1 MTRLN
6 LCKYGFVRWPEE
18 DFSDDGNRFTCYR
31 AGKKVR
37 VSKLISNG
45 QVYLSIDSGIG
56 ELPYEVYKTLP
67 HYHDAE
73 WKWNGVSLADLTDED
88 IKNFYTACVEF
99 EREYEE
105 LEAEFKFPTSEE
117 IAARASEVK
126 ILRAKEIREIQELL
140 AAKLPVLLLTATP
153 YQWAEIQRGFKNLL
167 QESQIDPSRI
177 RKEDSLRFCSDQC
190 TALKPS
196 WWYERIKELT
206 NI

>member
-6 LCKYGFVRWPEE
+6 LCKYGFIRWPEE

-56 ELPYEVYKTLP
+56 ELPYEIYKTLP

-73 WKWNGVSLADLTDED
+73 WKWNGVSLAGLTDQD
-88 IKNFYTACVEF
+88 IKDFYTACVEF

-117 IAARASEVK
+117 IADRAAEVRA
-126 ILRAKEIREIQELL
+126 LRVGEIKEIQDLL
-140 AAKLPVLLLTATP
+140 VAKLPVLLLTASP
-153 YQWAEIQRGFKNLL
+153 YQWSEIQRLFKNLL
-167 QESQIDPSRI
+167 EEANRDYSAL
-177 RKEDSLRFCSDQC
+177 RKDASLKFCSDDC
-190 TALKPS
+190 RELKHS
-196 WWYERIKELT
+196 WWYERIKELINT
-206 NI
+206 

>member
-6 LCKYGFVRWPEE
+6 LCKYGFIRWPEE

-31 AGKKVR
+31 AGKKIR
-37 VSKLISNG
+37 VSKLISHG

-73 WKWNGVSLADLTDED
+73 WKWNGVSLAGLTDED

-99 EREYEE
+99 GREYEE

-117 IAARASEVK
+117 ITARASEVK
-126 ILRAKEIREIQELL
+126 TLRAKEIQEIQDLL
-140 AAKLPVLLLTATP
+140 AAKLPALLLTASP
-153 YQWAEIQRGFKNLL
+153 YQWAEIQRGFKKLL
-167 QESQIDPSRI
+167 EDYNRDYSNI
-177 RKEDSLRFCSDQC
+177 RKEESVKFCSDNC
-190 TALKPS
+190 FALKPS
-196 WWYERIKELT
+196 WWYERLKELINT
-206 NI
+206 

>member
-6 LCKYGFVRWPEE
+6 LCKYGFIRWPEE

-31 AGKKVR
+31 AGKKIR
-37 VSKLISNG
+37 VSKLISHG

-73 WKWNGVSLADLTDED
+73 WKWNGVSLAGLTDED

-117 IAARASEVK
+117 IADRAVEVRA
-126 ILRAKEIREIQELL
+126 LRAKEIKEIQDLL
-140 AAKLPVLLLTATP
+140 AAKLPVLLLTASP
-153 YQWAEIQRGFKNLL
+153 YQWSEIQRLFKNLL
-167 QESQIDPSRI
+167 EEANRDYSAL
-177 RKEDSLRFCSDQC
+177 RKDASLKFCSNDC
-190 TALKPS
+190 RELKTS
-196 WWYERIKELT
+196 WWYERIKELI

>member
-6 LCKYGFVRWPEE
+6 LCKYGFIRWPEE

-31 AGKKVR
+31 AGKKIR
-37 VSKLISNG
+37 VSKLISHG

-73 WKWNGVSLADLTDED
+73 WKWNGVSLAGLTDQDIED
-88 IKNFYTACVEF
+88 FHFACIAF

-117 IAARASEVK
+117 IATRAAEVRA
-126 ILRAKEIREIQELL
+126 LRAKEIKEIQELIT
-140 AAKLPVLLLTATP
+140 AKLPVLLLTASP
-153 YQWAEIQRGFKNLL
+153 YQWAEIQRLFKNLL
-167 QESQIDPSRI
+167 EEANRDYSAL
-177 RKEDSLRFCSDQC
+177 RKDASLKFCSNDC
-190 TALKPS
+190 RELKTS
-196 WWYERIKELT
+196 WWYERIKELINT
-206 NI
+206 